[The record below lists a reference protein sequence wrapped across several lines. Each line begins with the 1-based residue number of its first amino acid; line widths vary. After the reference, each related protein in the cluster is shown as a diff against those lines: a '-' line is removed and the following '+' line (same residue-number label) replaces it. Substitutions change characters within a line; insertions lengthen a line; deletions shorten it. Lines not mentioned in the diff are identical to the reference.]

1 MMSMAQQAIGE
12 WMDGSIRRIRDMVD
26 ANTMVGTPITTGDGV
41 TVIPVSRTSFGFAS
55 GSGDKR
61 AKDACLWGGT
71 GAAVKVEP
79 VGFLVLRENSI
90 HMLSVQPP
98 AQSTADRLLDL
109 APEMVE
115 KIESYFQKKPS
126 GSAQDPSAFN

>member
-1 MMSMAQQAIGE
+1 MAQQQAVGE

-26 ANTMVGTPITTGDGV
+26 ADTMVGSPITTPDGV

-55 GSGDKR
+55 GSGNKHS
-61 AKDACLWGGT
+61 KESCLWGGT
-71 GAAVKVEP
+71 GAAVKVDP
-79 VGFLVLRENSI
+79 VGFLIVRDSGI

-98 AQSTADRLLDL
+98 AHSTADRLLDL

-115 KIESYFQKKPS
+115 KIESYLEKNRREKKKTP
-126 GSAQDPSAFN
+126 PVN